1 MGEDKKEIFATVKEI
16 HTYAPP
22 NNDNE
27 ETKDILIGMTC
38 FVESAENIEGLQT
51 FHEVDLLLNIST
63 YDFLL
68 TFNKEEYKT
77 IKLNLQ
83 KQIKKL

>member
-1 MGEDKKEIFATVKEI
+1 MDTKEIFATVSEI

-27 ETKDILIGMTC
+27 ETRDMLIGMRC
-38 FVESAENIEGLQT
+38 FVEGAENIEGLQT
-51 FHEVDLLLNIST
+51 FNEVDIILNISP
-63 YDFLL
+63 YEFLL